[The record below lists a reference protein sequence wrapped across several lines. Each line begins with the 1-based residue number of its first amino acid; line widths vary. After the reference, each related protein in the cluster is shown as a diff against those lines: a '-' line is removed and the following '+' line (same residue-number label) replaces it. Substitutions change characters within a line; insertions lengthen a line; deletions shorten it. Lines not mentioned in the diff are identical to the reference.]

1 MCISG
6 REGLGEADEPAGG
19 QRGQDEGKDGDR
31 ELRQVDIGLGWVPGK
46 RCLNGALSPATMF
59 W

>member
-19 QRGQDEGKDGDR
+19 RRGQDEGRDGGR
-31 ELRQVDIGLGWVPGK
+31 ELRQVDIGLG
-46 RCLNGALSPATMF
+46 RDA
-59 W
+59 